1 MHKLITSWFD
11 KAVLVKKH
19 FAYIVTSD
27 NMSNIELQMALGG
40 RNNKEEQQPIGAM
53 MNTAVTGLPLSFPIY
68 HWFA

>member
-27 NMSNIELQMALGG
+27 NMSNIELQMALVG
-40 RNNKEEQQPIGAM
+40 RKNKEKQ
-53 MNTAVTGLPLSFPIY
+53 
-68 HWFA
+68 H